1 MITNK
6 STSKNNRLNR
16 LTKDIYASD
25 IYLCFS
31 KTLKTNMQIFFDDIK
46 EIASS
51 NNKSNE
57 QLLSVDIH
65 NLNILS
71 SYLRTIKNIFIQF
84 EKDQYNYFDEKI
96 IKIST
101 NKQTYNTIDKDEIN
115 EKQLQNSLIHK
126 YEKENIA
133 VLFQF
138 KQQLSLLYSRP
149 VDSTKLTLSPFVV
162 VSTFTKSIRLLQLS
176 YQSKMI
182 LYKSFEKCVLSQLTT
197 TYKKISRSYFKQ
209 ELEKK
214 IEYQKP
220 KNTEITSNENNHTR
234 EQIAQ
239 ALSIVQNNLSLKDP
253 LKIKNA
259 FLTQLKT
266 NHGQTLTQVEKD
278 NLNLITL
285 IFQQIQNNKLIEQP
299 IKETLSRLQL
309 TYIKYAFS
317 DEALLQNHQHPAKL
331 LLNEIT
337 QASEKWSK
345 HKDTTGEY
353 IQQLK
358 SFINIIISEA
368 SIDTHFFTQKI
379 KLFKDL
385 KANYHE
391 FFTPHTPQNNSD
403 EGRNKIITA
412 MKTIDALLDHK
423 SEEYETPAYIDKILR
438 TPWKNLLVLLL
449 VRHSNS
455 SNDYLEM
462 INFIDDLFALLALN
476 KSQIALEK
484 SVSKVCITFEKG
496 LKLIAYQEND
506 IIEQSKELKKF
517 ISNYHKEQSNKKS
530 SSFGNDI
537 ITKIHSSI
545 SLFNKSNK
553 PTIESKVVNVNK
565 FLMDLNNA
573 DKQLIRPISYGTW
586 LEFKHSNG
594 KTIEAQLSWIN
605 PKTGRYLFVNNKGLK
620 ITDKSA
626 QQLADGIREKD
637 IVVK

>member
-1 MITNK
+1 MQTFFNDI
-6 STSKNNRLNR
+6 
-16 LTKDIYASD
+16 KDISHHN
-25 IYLCFS
+25 S
-31 KTLKTNMQIFFDDIK
+31 QN
-46 EIASS
+46 
-51 NNKSNE
+51 NE

-65 NLNILS
+65 HLNILS

-84 EKDQYNYFDEKI
+84 ENNQHNYFDEKI
-96 IKIST
+96 IKLSSK
-101 NKQTYNTIDKDEIN
+101 KQTYNTIDKDEID
-115 EKQLQNSLIHK
+115 EKQMQNSLIHK
-126 YEKENIA
+126 YEKKNIA

-138 KQQLSLLYSRP
+138 KQQLSLLYKHP
-149 VDSTKLTLSPFVV
+149 VDSTKLTLSPFVI
-162 VSTFTKSIRLLQLS
+162 VSAFAKSIRLLQLS
-176 YQSKMI
+176 YQNKLV
-182 LYKSFEKCVLSQLTT
+182 LYKSFEKCVLSQLNT
-197 TYKKISRSYFKQ
+197 TYKEISKHYFKQ
-209 ELEKK
+209 EPIKRVENKK
-214 IEYQKP
+214 S
-220 KNTEITSNENNHTR
+220 KNTATISNEKNHTR
-234 EQIAQ
+234 DQIDQ
-239 ALSIVQNNLSLKDP
+239 AISIVQNNLSLKDP

-266 NHGQTLTQVEKD
+266 NHGQTLTQIDKD

-285 IFQQIQNNKLIEQP
+285 IFQQIQNNKLIEAP
-299 IKETLSRLQL
+299 VKETLSRLQL

-331 LLNEIT
+331 LLNEISKV
-337 QASEKWSK
+337 SEKWSK
-345 HKDTTGEY
+345 HKDTNSEY
-353 IQQLK
+353 IKQLK
-358 SFINIIISEA
+358 SFINTIVSEDF
-368 SIDTHFFTQKI
+368 INTQFFNKQI
-379 KLFKDL
+379 QLFKDL
-385 KANYHE
+385 ATDYKEY
-391 FFTPHTPQNNSD
+391 FTPHAPKNNSD

-423 SEEYETPAYIDKILR
+423 SEEYDTPEYINKILR

-455 SNDYLEM
+455 SNKYLEM
-462 INFIDDLFALLALN
+462 INFIDDLFTLLAPN
-476 KSQIALEK
+476 KSQILLEN
-484 SVSKVCITFEKG
+484 SVSKVCATFEKG
-496 LKLIAYQEND
+496 LKLIAYQEID

-517 ISNYHKEQSNKKS
+517 ISNYHKEQSKKKG

-545 SLFNKSNK
+545 SLFNKSSK
-553 PTIESKVVNVNK
+553 PRIESKVVNVNK

-626 QQLADGIREKD
+626 QQLANGIRDKD

>member
-6 STSKNNRLNR
+6 STNKNNR
-16 LTKDIYASD
+16 LTKDIHASD
-25 IYLCFS
+25 IYLYFS
-31 KTLKTNMQIFFDDIK
+31 KTLKINMQVFFDDIK
-46 EIASS
+46 EIALDSDQS
-51 NNKSNE
+51 NG

-96 IKIST
+96 IKINP
-101 NKQTYNTIDKDEIN
+101 NKQTYNSIDKDELN

-138 KQQLSLLYSRP
+138 KQQLSLLYNRP

-162 VSTFTKSIRLLQLS
+162 VSTFAKSIRLLQLS
-176 YQSKMI
+176 YKNKII
-182 LYKSFEKCVLSQLTT
+182 LYKSFEKCVLSQLST
-197 TYKKISRSYFKQ
+197 TYKNISKLYFKQ
-209 ELEKK
+209 ELAKK
-214 IEYQKP
+214 KAENLKP
-220 KNTEITSNENNHTR
+220 ENTAIISNEKNHTR
-234 EQIAQ
+234 EQITH

-259 FLTQLKT
+259 FLNQLKS
-266 NHGQTLTQVEKD
+266 NHGQTLTQVDKD

-285 IFQQIQNNKLIEQP
+285 IFQQIQNNKLIELP

-337 QASEKWSK
+337 QTSEKWSK
-345 HKDTTGEY
+345 HKDTTAKY

-358 SFINIIISEA
+358 SFINIIISA
-368 SIDTHFFTQKI
+368 VSIDTHFFTQQI
-379 KLFKDL
+379 KSFIDL
-385 KANYHE
+385 KADCHE

-455 SNDYLEM
+455 SNEYLEM
-462 INFIDDLFALLALN
+462 INFIDDLFALLAPN
-476 KSQIALEK
+476 KSQIALEE
-484 SVSKVCITFEKG
+484 SVSKVCVTFEKG

-506 IIEQSKELKKF
+506 IHEQSKDLKKF
-517 ISNYHKEQSNKKS
+517 ISNYHKEQLNKKS

-553 PTIESKVVNVNK
+553 PTIESKVVNTNK
-565 FLMDLNNA
+565 FLMVLNNA

-626 QQLADGIREKD
+626 QQLADGIRDKD